1 MNISPASATIKHCE
15 KRKCGIQEIN
25 DVCYRVASAFSG
37 SDVWNV
43 PPKYSAECDN
53 IVEIARKQIYGVKY
67 CDHKTPYK
75 PLVLNPPSEFVRLY
89 KMNNNVEKSLIECKR
104 LCAMGRNPNE
114 CVVDCDIMSG
124 AITNDTKDTKD
135 TKEGRENYYT
145 SNDDHPSVKR
155 LIKMLKVFQIITYF
169 FIFAFYTYMMYNLY
183 KSDDSIHT
191 KKVYSGIYT
200 GVSLVLCVINYF
212 AIYIHFM
219 TRVVVIV

>member
-89 KMNNNVEKSLIECKR
+89 KMNYNVEKSLVECKR

-124 AITNDTKDTKD
+124 AITKDTKD

-145 SNDDHPSVKR
+145 ENDDHPSVKR
-155 LIKMLKVFQIITYF
+155 LIKMLKVFQIITYI

-191 KKVYSGIYT
+191 KKVYFGIYT
-200 GVSLVLCVINYF
+200 GVSLLLCVINYF